1 MSTSD
6 YIIVVSF
13 PLGTI
18 LIVFAMKYLA
28 AAAAA
33 RARVADD
40 NAYRTLAEKALAT
53 QAELQASLAAIRTQL
68 AAVATS
74 QAAVETI
81 LKQV

>member
-33 RARVADD
+33 RARVAGD
-40 NAYRTLAEKALAT
+40 NAYRTLAERALAT
-53 QAELQASLAAIRTQL
+53 QGELQVSLAAIRTELGAL
-68 AAVATS
+68 ANS
-74 QAAVETI
+74 QAAVERI